1 MESAFRTTE
10 GVKLIETLGWD
21 GMRYARLDLH
31 LSRLAASAQRL
42 GFVCEGAQ
50 AALQDAAP
58 DRPARVRLTLDA
70 AGVLEVTT
78 AALPPGKPIW
88 RIALSPNRLVASDPW
103 LSVKSTNRTHYD
115 NARAALEPGVD
126 EVIFANQAGELCE
139 GSITNLFFDLGTGLA
154 TPPCHCGLLPGVLRA
169 ELLANGQCKEQ
180 VLSVSD
186 APKAR
191 LWVGNS
197 LRGLIPATLLA

>member
-1 MESAFRTTE
+1 MESAFRTTD

-21 GMRYARLDLH
+21 GRAYARLDLH
-31 LSRLAASAQRL
+31 LARLRLAAQRL
-42 GFVCEGAQ
+42 GYACMGART
-50 AALQDAAP
+50 ALMGAAP
-58 DRPARVRLTLDA
+58 NHPARVRLTLDA
-70 AGVLEVTT
+70 TGAFEITT

-88 RIALSPNRLVASDPW
+88 CIALAAPRLVATDPW
-103 LSVKSTNRTHYD
+103 LSVKTTNRALYD
-115 NARAALEPGVD
+115 TARAGLAPGVD
-126 EVIFANQAGELCE
+126 EVVFANQAGELCE
-139 GSITNLFFDLGTGLA
+139 GTITNLFFDLGAGLA

-180 VLSVSD
+180 ILPVSD
-186 APKAR
+186 AAKAK